1 MCIPSNDNGSGPS
14 NSGNGFT
21 KSLLNGLFGPLLD
34 GVIVCD
40 VKGTITFVNQTAE
53 RLLGLPLNHGAEESK
68 NIVQSYVTLFESTRT
83 HGENPCIKVLTT
95 KRPLQNKRLLI
106 CIGHN
111 NREHLVLESASPLF
125 NDANE
130 CCGAILFLKDF
141 TSMADE
147 IRVPHKMESFKTL
160 AGGMANDFNN
170 LLTVINNTLFMA
182 RHNEKPGSELFHML
196 TNAEKASFQAT
207 MLTNQLLS
215 IAGGGQPITTEVDL
229 KQIIANITGFVV
241 SNDAINYDI
250 ECDNDLS
257 LISADRGMIDQAIG
271 NVLENAVQ
279 AIPNGG
285 EIRVRANNIAI
296 DSNLPLPLAEGDYVC
311 VSISDSG
318 AGIPPE
324 NKAKVFDPFFTT
336 KPGNLGLG
344 LTLVY
349 STIRQHNGHVTVESN
364 SAGTTV
370 SMYFPSLKRALGGK
384 PEKSTNKGRI
394 LFMDDE
400 TLLRHSAERIFTYL
414 GYGTHTVNDGDE
426 ALAAYRGS
434 LAQGKPF
441 DIVILDLKVNQGRGG
456 EAIIGEL
463 LALDNKAKVVISSGY
478 ISDPVVVNFEKY
490 GFCGAII
497 KPYDITKLNATLSEL
512 VKKR

>member
-1 MCIPSNDNGSGPS
+1 MDTPSNLNESENVHS
-14 NSGNGFT
+14 ENGFN
-21 KSLLNGLFGPLLD
+21 KGLLNGLFGPLTD

-40 VKGTITFVNQTAE
+40 GQGTITYLNQTAE
-53 RLLGLPLNHGAEESK
+53 RLLGLPVNGGEGK
-68 NIVQSYVTLFESTRT
+68 NVVQSYVTLYESSRT
-83 HGENPCIKVLTT
+83 HCENPCIKVLTT
-95 KRPLQNKRLLI
+95 LRPLQNKRLLI
-106 CIGHN
+106 CIGHD
-111 NREHLVLESASPLF
+111 NREHLVLESASPFF
-125 NDANE
+125 NDTGK
-130 CCGAILFLKDF
+130 CRGAILFLKDF

-182 RHNEKPGSELFHML
+182 RHTQKPESELYQML

-215 IAGGGQPITTEVDL
+215 IAGGGKPVTTEVDL

-241 SNDAINYDI
+241 TNNAINYNI
-250 ECDNDLS
+250 ECDDDLS
-257 LISADRGMIDQAIG
+257 LVSADRGMIDQAIG
-271 NVLENAVQ
+271 NVLVNAVQ
-279 AIPNGG
+279 ALPNGG

-296 DSNLPLPLAEGDYVC
+296 DASMPLPIAEGDYVC

-318 AGIPPE
+318 TGIPPE

-336 KPGNLGLG
+336 KPGNHGLG

-349 STIRQHNGHVTVESN
+349 STVRQHNGHVTVESN

-370 SMYFPSLKRALGGK
+370 SMYLPSLKRTSAGK
-384 PEKSTNKGRI
+384 PEKSANKGRI

-400 TLLRHSAERIFTYL
+400 KLLRQSAERIFTYL
-414 GYGTHTVNDGDE
+414 GFETHTVNDGDE
-426 ALAAYRGS
+426 AIAAYRDS
-434 LAQGKPF
+434 LAEGNPF
-441 DIVILDLKVNQGRGG
+441 DIVLLDLKVSQGRGG
-456 EAIIGEL
+456 EAIVGEL
-463 LALDNKAKVVISSGY
+463 LGLDSKAKVVISSGY
-478 ISDPVVVNFEKY
+478 ISDPVVVNYKKY

-497 KPYDITKLNATLSEL
+497 KPYNITEMNATLSEL
-512 VKKR
+512 VKKKD